1 MRHRG
6 ATLQTDVPA
15 VRRVC
20 ACVRACVCVCV
31 WLCGCVGVWV
41 CAYMHVCMHTCM
53 HVCGGHRCPDALSAG
68 TMMPA
73 RPRWTSTNS
82 TSSDT
87 RAGRRSSARPAL
99 ALASPFPSP
108 FLALRPGPAELGR
121 GPCACRSRSLV
132 PQPRNLLI
140 ERWPPSRAE
149 TGFVCAM
156 LLPLPVVRAAR
167 RSAARRRA
175 SGSPAASWDRTAPTP
190 LPLLTGGRRIE
201 PVRGYCVARDTAD
214 SAVRRLHALA

>member
-6 ATLQTDVPA
+6 ATLQTDVPG

-68 TMMPA
+68 TTMPA

-108 FLALRPGPAELGR
+108 FLALRPGRPSFAEAPA
-121 GPCACRSRSLV
+121 
-132 PQPRNLLI
+132 
-140 ERWPPSRAE
+140 RAE
-149 TGFVCAM
+149 ADPSSLNPATCSLRGGPIPRRVE
-156 LLPLPVVRAAR
+156 LRLRDAAAASR
-167 RSAARRRA
+167 GQSGAARRRA

-190 LPLLTGGRRIE
+190 LPLLTGGRRIK